1 MPQTSINYL
10 APMGFEG
17 MSADTSNKI
26 IRGAIERWTSDVFI
40 PFGRAVTMLG
50 NGKISPLTAAGQ
62 KIIGI
67 AISADLWGLP
77 IVPNN
82 QATPFPGYPPNTALN
97 ILTVGD
103 IFVYAED
110 ATLSGDAMLVRVT
123 AAAAPKDILGRFGK
137 AVGIGLE
144 APTGAEIVA
153 ITTSKGAGLVAVRV
167 NTK

>member
-10 APMGFEG
+10 APLGFEG
-17 MSADTSNKI
+17 MASDTSNKI

-40 PFGRAVTMLG
+40 PFGRAVTMLT

-103 IFVYAED
+103 IFIYAED
-110 ATLSGDAMLVRVT
+110 ATL
-123 AAAAPKDILGRFGK
+123 
-137 AVGIGLE
+137 
-144 APTGAEIVA
+144 
-153 ITTSKGAGLVAVRV
+153 
-167 NTK
+167 